1 MIDEL
6 AILKDIVIELTNA
19 GGYALFSY
27 IAFQLVKLI
36 VLYWPIYW
44 IINKLVSCGFEFL
57 KSPISKEEANNAIQ
71 DRNNTLAKMQDLKT
85 EHSNEYH
92 RMKREI
98 EDVKHMYKVL
108 KEAKDDNSSK

>member
-27 IAFQLVKLI
+27 IAFQLVKLVI
-36 VLYWPIYW
+36 LYWPIYW
-44 IINKLVSCGFEFL
+44 IVNKLVTGGFEFL

-71 DRNNTLAKMQDLKT
+71 DRNDTLAKMQDLEINHKD
-85 EHSNEYH
+85 EYC
-92 RMKREI
+92 RMKREV

-108 KEAKDDNSSK
+108 KEASDDHGSK